1 MPVNPHVKGG
11 TDVPVTDG
19 GTGASAGSGALTN
32 LGGLS
37 TASHAV
43 LSHTGIP
50 GVGDL
55 TTAAHVA
62 LDHSA
67 IPGAGGGRPV
77 TTSTTIP
84 ANSLSADGQMLLL
97 FLRGTQSS
105 TWSGNLQINGVTI
118 SSPVSFAGM
127 VWSGVFLITRTAV
140 ATAVVIGSLIDE
152 NSSPKVAAGVGTVA
166 SGLNWSGAQTITV
179 TGTGSPT
186 VSHVAA
192 VVMK

>member
-55 TTAAHVA
+55 TTATHAS

-67 IPGAGGGRPV
+67 IPGAGGGKPV
-77 TTSTTIP
+77 ATSTTIP
-84 ANSLSADGQMLLL
+84 ANTLSADGQMLLL
-97 FLRGTQSS
+97 YIAGTAS
-105 TWSGNLQINGVTI
+105 TWDGSIEINAVPICTHLGNFLG
-118 SSPVSFAGM
+118 
-127 VWSGVFLITRTAV
+127 VWSGSFMITRT
-140 ATAVVIGSLIDE
+140 
-152 NSSPKVAAGVGTVA
+152 SSTGG
-166 SGLNWSGAQTITV
+166 TV
-179 TGTGSPT
+179 TGTIADSDGNVNVAHGIGSVSGLSWGSSQTISVSGVGSPVIT
-186 VSHVAA
+186 RIAA
-192 VVMK
+192 VAMK